1 VVIVGEEVGPEETP
15 LDIRA
20 RVQLLIGDQLRFS
33 GFGLTGRL
41 SGRIEVEENMSASGD
56 LNILD
61 GRFNRYGQRLSL
73 RRAQILFAGPISQP
87 VQDIEAIR
95 RVDDVVAG
103 LRLTGR
109 AEAPQSEVFSEPG
122 MAQEQA
128 LSYLILG
135 RPLGG
140 DGGDNN
146 MVGQAAL
153 ALGLAGSAPL
163 AGNIAN
169 TLGIENFQLET
180 EGTGDGTQVVAAGY
194 ITEKISLRY
203 GVGVFEPANQLGL
216 RYDLTRRLYLEA
228 ISGFASSLDFF
239 YRIDF

>member
-1 VVIVGEEVGPEETP
+1 V
-15 LDIRA
+15 
-20 RVQLLIGDQLRFS
+20 IGDQLRLS
-33 GFGLTGRL
+33 AFGLTGRL
-41 SGRIEVEENMSASGD
+41 SGRIMVEENMSATGD

-61 GRFNRYGQRLSL
+61 GRFRRYGQRLTL

-87 VQDIEAIR
+87 FLNIEAIR

-122 MAQEQA
+122 MPQEQA
-128 LSYLILG
+128 LAYLILG
-135 RPLGG
+135 RPLGA

-146 MVGQAAL
+146 LVGQAAL
-153 ALGLAGSAPL
+153 ALGMAGGAPL
-163 AGNIAN
+163 AKNIAS
-169 TLGIENFQLET
+169 TLGIQDFQLET
-180 EGTGDGTQVVAAGY
+180 EGAGISTQVVAAGY
-194 ITEKISLRY
+194 ITEKLSLRY
-203 GVGVFEPANQLGL
+203 GVGVFGQANQLAV

-228 ISGFASSLDFF
+228 VSGFASSLDFF